1 VSEENVEVIRRSM
14 ELWFRGEIDAWLETI
29 DPDIGWDISAHP
41 LPDVPNHGR
50 GRDAFATDML
60 ATYLSGW
67 IDYSAEIK
75 ELVDA
80 GDHVVMVLHET
91 AKMRQTGVALD
102 RDLVQVWTVAG
113 RRASFLRVF
122 KTKAEALEAAG
133 LGE

>member
-1 VSEENVEVIRRSM
+1 
-14 ELWFRGEIDAWLETI
+14 
-29 DPDIGWDISAHP
+29 
-41 LPDVPNHGR
+41 
-50 GRDAFATDML
+50 
-60 ATYLSGW
+60 LSGW

-75 ELVDA
+75 EVVDA
-80 GDHVVMVLHET
+80 GDQVVMVLHET

-102 RDLVQVWTVAG
+102 RDLAQLWTVAG